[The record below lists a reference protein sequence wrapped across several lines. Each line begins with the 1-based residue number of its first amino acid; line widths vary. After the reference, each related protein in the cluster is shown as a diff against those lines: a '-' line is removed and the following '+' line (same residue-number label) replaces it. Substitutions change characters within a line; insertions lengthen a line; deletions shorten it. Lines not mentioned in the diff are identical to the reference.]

1 MHQLVHRLVAILGAL
16 LQAAEDDRLDG
27 CAHLVPDLAD
37 VRRRLGEDAR
47 ARDRRTS
54 RAERIL
60 LREEAEE
67 TRTGRPDVDASIE
80 RVATDLLRRHVVR
93 GPDDLAR
100 ARELHA
106 LRHRAEARERL
117 GEPEIEHAQM
127 PFWLAFERARRALRD
142 EQILGLE
149 VPVNDPVL
157 VRLDERLARLDEPA
171 DDVVDGERAAL
182 GEDGAKVAS
191 LEVLHD
197 EVRKTGRG
205 LPDVVD
211 ADDVLAPEAR
221 HRPSLALEARDVV
234 GIGRHL
240 GMHDLDRDARAEL
253 LVTSDDDLAHPTRAD
268 RPLDHEFARDEIAFF
283 ELFRLRGRVTD
294 HPTNEHTAVASR
306 SVQEASTYARACAN
320 NRAVSYLV
328 LARKYRPQSFDDLIG
343 QEHVAQTLANAIA
356 QDRVAHAFLF
366 TGVRGVGKTTS
377 ARILAKCLNCL
388 GADGKAK
395 GPTSKPCQVCSAC
408 TEVAAGVDMDV
419 QEIDAA
425 SYNGVDEVR
434 RLQEGLAF
442 RPARDRFKIYIVD
455 EVHMLSNAA
464 WNAFLK
470 TLEEPPPHVKFI
482 FATTEVHK
490 VPVTILS
497 RCQRYD
503 FKLVSARQIGAR
515 LKDVVGMEK
524 LQADDAAVSVLAR
537 EAAGSMR
544 DAMSLLDQVIAFGA
558 DNISA
563 DVVAK
568 VLGVA
573 DREVLH
579 DLTSAMIGGD
589 AGAALDVLD
598 KTARQGFDMVHLW
611 KDLMRHVRN
620 LVVAKVC
627 NEEQARELLDL
638 ADEEAKDVLGLAA
651 KSDTDDLSRI
661 FTGLSRG
668 FDDIVK
674 SGQVRSNLEMTLVRL
689 ARRPPLLPL
698 DELLSRL
705 GELEKRLA
713 TGAPPPP
720 ARGGGGGGGGRTRP
734 DAGPS
739 ITSLPAAPSGSS
751 SGSPFGGPKATAAPH
766 LRVVPSPDVTE
777 TSGSLAL
784 DVRVAIA
791 IPAPSSPPP
800 QESEAIKTWRLILDR
815 VRKVSPPVAATLD
828 LAIPV
833 TVTRDR
839 LVVGVE
845 DESFED
851 MRAEQID
858 ARAVLITEVH
868 AHFGTSTEVVFERA
882 VRGAKTVGSIAYLD
896 MAKRKQALVEARHA
910 VELHPL
916 VQHAIRVFDGELRD
930 VKLPAQEE

>member
-1 MHQLVHRLVAILGAL
+1 
-16 LQAAEDDRLDG
+16 
-27 CAHLVPDLAD
+27 
-37 VRRRLGEDAR
+37 
-47 ARDRRTS
+47 
-54 RAERIL
+54 
-60 LREEAEE
+60 
-67 TRTGRPDVDASIE
+67 
-80 RVATDLLRRHVVR
+80 
-93 GPDDLAR
+93 
-100 ARELHA
+100 
-106 LRHRAEARERL
+106 
-117 GEPEIEHAQM
+117 
-127 PFWLAFERARRALRD
+127 
-142 EQILGLE
+142 
-149 VPVNDPVL
+149 
-157 VRLDERLARLDEPA
+157 
-171 DDVVDGERAAL
+171 
-182 GEDGAKVAS
+182 
-191 LEVLHD
+191 
-197 EVRKTGRG
+197 
-205 LPDVVD
+205 
-211 ADDVLAPEAR
+211 
-221 HRPSLALEARDVV
+221 
-234 GIGRHL
+234 
-240 GMHDLDRDARAEL
+240 
-253 LVTSDDDLAHPTRAD
+253 
-268 RPLDHEFARDEIAFF
+268 
-283 ELFRLRGRVTD
+283 
-294 HPTNEHTAVASR
+294 
-306 SVQEASTYARACAN
+306 
-320 NRAVSYLV
+320 VSYLV

-388 GADGKAK
+388 GADGKAT
-395 GPTSKPCQVCSAC
+395 GPTSKPCQTCAAC
-408 TEVAAGVDMDV
+408 TEIAAGVDMDV
-419 QEIDAA
+419 QEIDGA

-515 LKDVVGMEK
+515 LKDVVNSET
-524 LQADDAAVSVLAR
+524 LAADDAAVNVLAR

-544 DAMSLLDQVIAFGA
+544 DAMSLLDQVIAYGA
-558 DNISA
+558 DKITA
-563 DVVAK
+563 DVVAR

-579 DLTSAMIGGD
+579 RLTSAVLAGD
-589 AGAALDVLD
+589 AGGALDVLD
-598 KTARQGFDMVHLW
+598 QVSRQGFDMVHLW

-627 NEEQARELLDL
+627 AEGQAKELLDL
-638 ADEEAKDVLGLAA
+638 ADEEAADVLALAQ
-651 KSDTDDLSRI
+651 KSDADDLTRI

-720 ARGGGGGGGGRTRP
+720 ARGGGSSGGGGGGGSARGARP
-734 DAGPS
+734 EPHASISEAMPTSMTPPSPARVDAVD
-739 ITSLPAAPSGSS
+739 APPVAS
-751 SGSPFGGPKATAAPH
+751 SPFGLAPPASVTSVSAPASPVLHATDDAPRTNGPLADRDRAVAPQAPAPMQSAPATQAIEVTSATP
-766 LRVVPSPDVTE
+766 LEEPPPSPRPTK
-777 TSGSLAL
+777 
-784 DVRVAIA
+784 
-791 IPAPSSPPP
+791 
-800 QESEAIKTWRLILDR
+800 ESDTLITWRTLIDR
-815 VRKVSPPVAATLD
+815 VRKVSPPVAAMLD
-828 LAIPV
+828 LAVPI
-833 TVTRDR
+833 TVTREK
-839 LVVGVE
+839 LVLGIE

-851 MRAEQID
+851 VRADQTDARGVLMTEARAHFGVTTEVVFEHTARGSKVGSIAFLDAARRKQMQID
-858 ARAVLITEVH
+858 ARA
-868 AHFGTSTEVVFERA
+868 
-882 VRGAKTVGSIAYLD
+882 
-896 MAKRKQALVEARHA
+896 A
-910 VELHPL
+910 VENHVL
-916 VQHAIRVFDGELRD
+916 VRHAIRVLGAELKD